1 MNAARRRHILLAL
14 ILAGILLL
22 SCLIPYT
29 LIKLGVFGAKK
40 DAVPQA
46 LSDYGELSPVL
57 LGGEVCFPVRS
68 ADGALAY
75 VPASEAQ
82 DAGGAA
88 FLLTASGEAAL
99 PDDFLMRAKA
109 DFGTVAYASKPF
121 TQADQTSLLL
131 ARGNDGSTA
140 VVGAVF
146 RRSERFFLGSWEC
159 ELDDELLSD
168 IASAIVSLGGN

>member
-46 LSDYGELSPVL
+46 LCDYGELSPVL

-82 DAGGAA
+82 DAGGAV

-99 PDDFLMRAKA
+99 PDDFLMRAKE
-109 DFGTVAYASKPF
+109 
-121 TQADQTSLLL
+121 QALEPTNQEKFLFLHFAPLLYL
-131 ARGNDGSTA
+131 STRTRGST
-140 VVGAVF
+140 
-146 RRSERFFLGSWEC
+146 RP
-159 ELDDELLSD
+159 
-168 IASAIVSLGGN
+168 